1 MIKYADPT
9 MSLEVRCERLNDVLN
24 HTLDQKEALEAKLAV
39 VQARLD
45 GLMEAF
51 EKGGSLGMLQAIGA
65 DKSLPIELR
74 VRALTAAVPY
84 ERPKLTMTAT
94 TTMPK
99 LFDILEEAK
108 KRQRVIEH
116 EPEAPGPDA
125 A

>member
-116 EPEAPGPDA
+116 EPEPPDA